1 MGDDEFAKLQQER
14 NRLQAE
20 IRRIDLAIA
29 AKQKPNRVR
38 HEVEMSRS
46 NDGVFAL
53 DVGKLD
59 TEKLNAS
66 LNYQLDPAPPNTFR
80 RTYTGSWHGAYRSER
95 VAIRD
100 INQGAREQQSR
111 SGSRKAAKWTAYFPD
126 LNQKASKTFSRRK
139 DAVARLVRRQAGGG
153 AALCAPAAS
162 NSTNVGGEDRA

>member
-1 MGDDEFAKLQQER
+1 MGDDEFVKLQQER

-38 HEVEMSRS
+38 HEVELSRS
-46 NDGVFAL
+46 NNGVFAL

-80 RTYTGSWHGAYRSER
+80 RTYTGSWHGAYRGEH

-100 INQGAREQQSR
+100 INQGGESSRGAAGRGRQR
-111 SGSRKAAKWTAYFPD
+111 SGPPTS
-126 LNQKASKTFSRRK
+126 QI
-139 DAVARLVRRQAGGG
+139 
-153 AALCAPAAS
+153 
-162 NSTNVGGEDRA
+162 